1 MKMENGRYV
10 VFGNTLSKSDSRKA
24 TKWQEMFV
32 KKFKYDPNEKYILSL
47 RDNPYG
53 S

>member
-10 VFGNTLSKSDSRKA
+10 IFGNTLSKSDSRKA

-32 KKFKYDPNEKYILSL
+32 KKFKYDLAAEGLSL
-47 RDNPYG
+47 WQN
-53 S
+53 